1 MRIEE
6 SNGKLIRS
14 FTNNAKEKKDKLDIK
29 EDKNR
34 FIWDMRYDGFKEFKG
49 LVLYSS
55 PNRGPKAIPGVYLA
69 KLIVDDKEV
78 EQEFEIIKDP
88 RLDNTHEDFKN
99 QFDYLISVRDKVSEA
114 HQAIIDI
121 RSLREDIEYFKKK
134 FAENEDFSGFL
145 KKTAELDKE
154 MAIIENNIHMTKNQS
169 RQDPLNYGI
178 RINNRL
184 AFLMAD
190 QQRGDYPPTDQ
201 AIEFKNE
208 VSAELEQ
215 ELTNLDKLLI
225 SKLTE
230 INTLGNQLG
239 VKIISSRASLY
250 SKP

>member
-1 MRIEE
+1 M
-6 SNGKLIRS
+6 
-14 FTNNAKEKKDKLDIK
+14 
-29 EDKNR
+29 
-34 FIWDMRYDGFKEFKG
+34 
-49 LVLYSS
+49 
-55 PNRGPKAIPGVYLA
+55 
-69 KLIVDDKEV
+69 
-78 EQEFEIIKDP
+78 II
-88 RLDNTHEDFKN
+88 LF
-99 QFDYLISVRDKVSEA
+99 SVRDKVSEA

-169 RQDPLNYGI
+169 RQDPLNYGF